1 MRRAFMLA
9 SINPSRCQSPR
20 EDQARQRVW
29 TCLAKRGADG
39 SHLGTCLLE
48 RVDICAWLLKRLPFR
63 TLPLHTQGAEPFGAV
78 GFLSWGGWGRL
89 SLPLALML

>member
-1 MRRAFMLA
+1 M
-9 SINPSRCQSPR
+9 
-20 EDQARQRVW
+20 
-29 TCLAKRGADG
+29 
-39 SHLGTCLLE
+39 LE

-89 SLPLALML
+89 PLPLALML